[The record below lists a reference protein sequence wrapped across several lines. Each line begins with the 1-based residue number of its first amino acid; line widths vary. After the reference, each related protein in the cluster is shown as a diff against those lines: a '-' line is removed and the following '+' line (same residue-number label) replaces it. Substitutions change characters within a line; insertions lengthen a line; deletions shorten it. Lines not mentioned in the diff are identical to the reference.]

1 MSTSTTTPEQ
11 SPKPNRARAVHQPF
25 SWIDDA
31 ARDYPMADFLA
42 LTLDVCNGIQT
53 CLEIIESS
61 DLECTYHSDLAP
73 DNAELP
79 VVSAY
84 HAGILRRLSIASAK
98 LLRKHADQ
106 EINWLNEHGPGHL
119 LAMKARAK

>member
-11 SPKPNRARAVHQPF
+11 IPTSNRTRALHQPF

-42 LTLDVCNGIQT
+42 LTSDVCNGIQT

-61 DLECTYHSDLAP
+61 DLECGCHSDLAP
-73 DNAELP
+73 DATELP
-79 VVSAY
+79 VLSPY
-84 HAGILRRLSIASAK
+84 HAGILRRFSIASAK

-106 EINWLNEHGPGHL
+106 EINWINAHGAARL
-119 LAMKARAK
+119 QTLKDRAK